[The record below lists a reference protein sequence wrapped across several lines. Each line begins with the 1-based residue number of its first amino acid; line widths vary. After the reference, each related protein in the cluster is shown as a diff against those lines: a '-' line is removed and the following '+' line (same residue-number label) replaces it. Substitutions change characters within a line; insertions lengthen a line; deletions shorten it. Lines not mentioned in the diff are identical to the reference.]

1 MNLLE
6 FWRLQEK
13 PQLEFTKAFPPNDR
27 LISPSQCLTSN
38 VWIFPSL
45 SFISIKTEGS
55 STLLREL
62 KKTIRVMPL
71 FMMSSKQSLML
82 FFLLYNA
89 LLITQIIRSTYIMMG
104 ASGAEDQDKW
114 PSLQSYYY
122 LRKKLL
128 RIPGNMIMS
137 SAPLLRKL
145 NWLPVKQLLY
155 LRDSNMAEKCFK
167 QSRSDL
173 FMRQILQTF
182 NHP

>member
-1 MNLLE
+1 
-6 FWRLQEK
+6 
-13 PQLEFTKAFPPNDR
+13 
-27 LISPSQCLTSN
+27 
-38 VWIFPSL
+38 
-45 SFISIKTEGS
+45 
-55 STLLREL
+55 
-62 KKTIRVMPL
+62 
-71 FMMSSKQSLML
+71 MM
-82 FFLLYNA
+82 A
-89 LLITQIIRSTYIMMG
+89 

-173 FMRQILQTF
+173 FMRQILQMF